1 MSVWEGLIDSLHELC
16 PADAQNEL
24 AAYRSVLADLE
35 SCTTWQSVFHRLHQE
50 LTSGRLAS
58 ERSSHAFWSN
68 QKVDYLSSPTLD
80 GLVYGHSVA
89 LSCIFTRPDNH
100 SFVLHGEAF
109 TDRSE
114 RIRKA
119 GVEHRVIPHRSI
131 CEKLEM
137 ETAFVIGVIRSG
149 KAKALR
155 FLLDRSL
162 ELTEV
167 AYARKFAVLSCSKSM
182 CQLVFSLTMEQY
194 ISINLSSGIETME
207 QLEFAMDHGYLDYI
221 GYANLLRFA
230 VDNISHNVKVW
241 SEFVCKIMDRVTPK
255 RCGMELRLNFEFA
268 FENTCLDVLSRVIPT
283 LYHFNDM
290 SIMDH
295 VNYRSCQPM
304 ASMHYLVHCKVV
316 PREELSRIM
325 PRTPE
330 IVRMMCRAKVPFSPP
345 MIFELIREGRMDA
358 AKTLIANIKGL
369 DQYEPDTSS
378 ENPFVVA
385 IRHKD
390 PSLIRLF
397 MKRGALPSMR
407 GYEAYRK
414 YHAMPGYKKLAKMVA
429 PANCSPLSQTKQ

>member
-16 PADAQNEL
+16 PADAQHEL
-24 AAYRSVLADLE
+24 AAYRSVFADLE
-35 SCTTWQSVFHRLHQE
+35 SCTTWQSVFHRLHHE
-50 LTSGRLAS
+50 LISGRLAS

-89 LSCIFTRPDNH
+89 LSCQSREPDNH
-100 SFVLHGEAF
+100 AFVLYGEAF
-109 TDRSE
+109 TDRP
-114 RIRKA
+114 RIRKSC
-119 GVEHRVIPHRSI
+119 VEYRVIPHRSI
-131 CEKLEM
+131 CEQLEM

-149 KAKALR
+149 KAKALQ

-162 ELTEV
+162 ELTQV
-167 AYARKFAVLSCSKSM
+167 AYARKFAALSCSKSM
-182 CQLVFSLTMEQY
+182 CQLVFSLTMEQS
-194 ISINLSSGIETME
+194 ISVILSSGIETME
-207 QLEFAMDHGYLDYI
+207 QLEFAMDQGYLDNC
-221 GYANLLRFA
+221 GYANLLSFA
-230 VDNISHNVKVW
+230 VDDLSHNVKVW

-255 RCGMELRLNFEFA
+255 ACCLGLTYNFQFA
-268 FENTCLDVLSRVIPT
+268 FENACIDVLSRVIPT
-283 LYHFNDM
+283 LHHFNDLN
-290 SIMDH
+290 IIDY
-295 VNYRSCQPM
+295 VNYRSMQPM

-316 PREELSRIM
+316 PREELSMIR

-369 DQYEPDTSS
+369 DQYEPETSS

-397 MKRGALPSMR
+397 LKRGALPSMR

-429 PANCSPLSQTKQ
+429 PP